1 MSADHNQNLSQILF
15 LYFTFLPAQRGMFLS
30 QGGSLSD
37 RGVNDDPVY
46 AKVAPPNVEKLN
58 FATSDSPTHD
68 AFSSCGSS
76 DVVVFQR
83 HFHFG
88 CFLCC
93 NICWETES
101 NLFLHVVSK
110 NHTLVTFVGQV

>member
-1 MSADHNQNLSQILF
+1 
-15 LYFTFLPAQRGMFLS
+15 MFLS

-68 AFSSCGSS
+68 TFSSCGSS

-83 HFHFG
+83 PFHFG
-88 CFLCC
+88 CICFLCW
-93 NICWETES
+93 NIWFAGWMAQNFLRS
-101 NLFLHVVSK
+101 ASHLHVVFK
-110 NHTLVTFVGQV
+110 NQRLSSRVIITLVTFVGQQ

>member
-1 MSADHNQNLSQILF
+1 MIKIQF
-15 LYFTFLPAQRGMFLS
+15 LYFHLPSSSAGYVLVTRWQPVR
-30 QGGSLSD
+30 Q
-37 RGVNDDPVY
+37 GVNDDPVY
-46 AKVAPPNVEKLN
+46 AKVAAPNVEKLN